1 MAARACRLTA
11 DHCRPM
17 SDEATNGLH
26 LPDLSI
32 RNFRGINALSIER
45 LGRVTLLGGRNGVGK
60 TTVLEAV
67 RAYAARG
74 SQSTLRDLLGSREE
88 FVAGLDE
95 DEDPV
100 VSPDY
105 AALFH
110 GRSATRERPVIIGP
124 KSGTDLRIEVSAA
137 ADWARGEQP
146 ALFAELF
153 PDADAMAIRV
163 AYGDKERLLPWLPV
177 VSDAR
182 AWLRH
187 RYGRRGLQR
196 GLVDEERWPATKC
209 ESLGPG
215 LPSNVMLARFW
226 DRVTLTDEEDLALQA
241 LRLTGGGVDR
251 VAVVNDEDTRYR
263 ASGRRVVVKLRDH
276 ARPVPLK
283 SLGDGVTRLFAAALA
298 LANSRG
304 GFLIVDE
311 AENGIH
317 YSVQRDFW
325 RMILGAAHRCNVQ
338 VLATTHSS
346 DCVTGFARAASEFDE
361 TLGVYMRLEPDGDR
375 VRAIEYTEKELET
388 VADQGIEVR

>member
-1 MAARACRLTA
+1 
-11 DHCRPM
+11 M
-17 SDEATNGLH
+17 SDEPMNGLQ

-32 RNFRGINALSIER
+32 SNFRGINDLSIKR

-74 SQSTLRDLLGSREE
+74 NQNTLRELLVTREE
-88 FVAGLDE
+88 FVEGLDE
-95 DEDPV
+95 DQDPV

-110 GRSATRERPVIIGP
+110 GRTATPGRPITIGP
-124 KSGTDLRIEVSAA
+124 NSGAALRIEVSTP
-137 ADWARGEQP
+137 ADLSPEQRE
-146 ALFAELF
+146 LFADVST
-153 PDADAMAIRV
+153 DADAMAIKV
-163 AYGDKERLLPWLPV
+163 VYGDKARLLPWLPV

-182 AWLRH
+182 AAWLRR
-187 RYGRRGLQR
+187 RYGRSLQR
-196 GLVDEERWPATKC
+196 GLFEEGKLAVIEC

-215 LPSNVMLARFW
+215 LPSNNMLARFW
-226 DRVTLTDEEDLALQA
+226 DSVTLTDKEDLALQA
-241 LRLTGGGVDR
+241 LRLTGDSIER
-251 VAVVNDEDTRYR
+251 VAVVSNEDTSYR
-263 ASGRRVVVKLRDH
+263 VSSRRVVVKLREH
-276 ARPVPLK
+276 ARRVPLK

-298 LANSRG
+298 LAKSRD

-325 RMILGAAHRCNVQ
+325 RMILGAAHQYNVQ

-346 DCVTGFARAASEFDE
+346 DCVTGFARAAIEFDE
-361 TLGVYMRLEPDGDR
+361 ALGVYLRLERDGDQ
-375 VRAIEYTEKELET
+375 VRSVEYTEKELET